1 VGAEGFAALGL
12 DEALCGV
19 LAELG
24 YEEPTPVQQAAIPML
39 LEGRDVLAQAAT
51 GTGKTAAFSLPL
63 LSRVRAP
70 GKGPAG
76 SPSLLV
82 VAPTRELAV
91 QVAEAI
97 ERYGR
102 AAGVTVIAVYGGQD
116 IVRQLKPLRRPVD
129 VVVATPGRAIDHL
142 RRGTLKLDR
151 VQAVVLDEADE
162 MLDMGFAEELEAILE
177 ALPEKRQTALF
188 SATLPSRIAKLAEK
202 HLSNPARIQIKP
214 RAATAGSL
222 PKIRQTA
229 YVVPKRFKEL
239 TLSRVLELE
248 APHSAIL
255 FCRTRL
261 EVDRLA
267 EVLMRDGHAV
277 AALHGGLT
285 QEQRDRV
292 LQRFKAEK
300 IRMLIATDVA
310 ARGLDVE
317 HLSHVVN
324 YDLPTSPEP
333 YVHRIGRTGRA
344 GREGVAIS
352 LLDTRELR
360 LLRNVERVTGQPV
373 EIATPPS
380 PAQLREHRIAKMRAS
395 VAERLRSEPA
405 ADVWAAVRELS
416 AQAGH
421 EQLAAAALSALL
433 ELRHPGHEDDD
444 VEIPPPS
451 ARALAGPPTEKQRRL
466 EGQRTREGGA
476 GPSKRERWSTR
487 DGEPSGPRDRSGP
500 GAPKG
505 RRNMG
510 PTTRLFVG
518 LGETAGLRPGDLVG
532 ALANEGGLS
541 PKDIGAIEIFPHHA
555 FVELS
560 TGVVDEMQEVLRG
573 ATLRGR
579 KVKVERDRGTG
590 RPRQAGEGPR
600 SPRPFAPK
608 GGPKGPRKPR
618 TFRGE

>member
-1 VGAEGFAALGL
+1 
-12 DEALCGV
+12 
-19 LAELG
+19 
-24 YEEPTPVQQAAIPML
+24 
-39 LEGRDVLAQAAT
+39 
-51 GTGKTAAFSLPL
+51 
-63 LSRVRAP
+63 
-70 GKGPAG
+70 
-76 SPSLLV
+76 
-82 VAPTRELAV
+82 
-91 QVAEAI
+91 
-97 ERYGR
+97 
-102 AAGVTVIAVYGGQD
+102 D

-421 EQLAAAALSALL
+421 EQLAAAALSD
-433 ELRHPGHEDDD
+433 R
-444 VEIPPPS
+444 
-451 ARALAGPPTEKQRRL
+451 K
-466 EGQRTREGGA
+466 
-476 GPSKRERWSTR
+476 STR
-487 DGEPSGPRDRSGP
+487 LNSSHVKSSYAVFCLKTKK
-500 GAPKG
+500 GA
-505 RRNMG
+505 
-510 PTTRLFVG
+510 
-518 LGETAGLRPGDLVG
+518 
-532 ALANEGGLS
+532 
-541 PKDIGAIEIFPHHA
+541 
-555 FVELS
+555 
-560 TGVVDEMQEVLRG
+560 
-573 ATLRGR
+573 
-579 KVKVERDRGTG
+579 
-590 RPRQAGEGPR
+590 
-600 SPRPFAPK
+600 
-608 GGPKGPRKPR
+608 
-618 TFRGE
+618 